1 MRASFFR
8 RPSSYAPP
16 SPCLVSVPVCR
27 LATFYSRSRAGRWV
41 KGETSGHVIRVL
53 AVFVDCDS
61 DSLIY
66 EGVPAGPSCHT
77 LAPTCY
83 FRRMSL
89 DASGVARFSG
99 GPSSRA
105 EAALPSLQ
113 VLEETIASRRR
124 AAQEG
129 AQGTRPSWT
138 AKLLADPQLTCS
150 KIREEADE
158 LCRTWE
164 KEEGR
169 DRTVS
174 EAADLVYHAACLL
187 SIQGVAFEEVNAE
200 LRRRF
205 GVSGI
210 DEKAGRKDKH

>member
-1 MRASFFR
+1 M
-8 RPSSYAPP
+8 
-16 SPCLVSVPVCR
+16 
-27 LATFYSRSRAGRWV
+27 ATFYSRSRAGRWV
-41 KGETSGHVIRVL
+41 KGETSGHVIRV
-53 AVFVDCDS
+53 VGVYVDCDS
-61 DSLIY
+61 DSLVY
-66 EGVPAGPSCHT
+66 EGVPAGPACHT

-83 FRRMSL
+83 FRRLSL
-89 DASGVARFSG
+89 DASGRARASG

-113 VLEETIASRRR
+113 ALEETIASRRR
-124 AAQEG
+124 AAERG
-129 AQGTRPSWT
+129 EAGGRPSWT
-138 AKLLADPQLTCS
+138 AKLLADPRLTCA

-164 KEEGR
+164 DDEGR

-187 SIQGVAFEEVNAE
+187 NIQGVAFAEVNAE

-210 DEKAGRKDKH
+210 EEKANRKNKH